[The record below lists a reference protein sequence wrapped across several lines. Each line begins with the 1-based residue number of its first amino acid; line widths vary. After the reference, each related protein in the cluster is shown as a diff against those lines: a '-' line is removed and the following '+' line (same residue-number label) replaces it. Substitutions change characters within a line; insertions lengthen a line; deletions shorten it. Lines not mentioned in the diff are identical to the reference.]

1 MLKSNN
7 FQKKKASD
15 KYLDVAVSVCG
26 ASIIGV
32 VFSPSIPVTCLIT
45 AVAVSVVYYATKK
58 IAKLKKSESAK
69 TTTNI

>member
-7 FQKKKASD
+7 FQKKKAGD

-26 ASIIGV
+26 AAVVGI

-45 AVAVSVVYYATKK
+45 AVAVSALYYATKK
-58 IAKLKKSESAK
+58 IAKLKKSES
-69 TTTNI
+69 TQNNN